1 MKRVGFIL
9 KVKENHINEYK
20 KYHKEVWPEM
30 KSALTNNGW
39 HNYSL
44 FMRKDG
50 LMFGYF
56 EAENSFEDSLRGMSK
71 EEVNDRWQKLMS
83 PFFEIFGS
91 GVSRNSIF
99 LLEITLAAFIR

>member
-30 KSALTNNGW
+30 QSALTNNGW

-83 PFFEIFGS
+83 PFFEIPEGADPDQS
-91 GVSRNSIF
+91 MV
-99 LLEITLAAFIR
+99 EIEEVFHLD

>member
-1 MKRVGFIL
+1 MKRVCFIL

-83 PFFEIFGS
+83 PFFEIPEGADPDQS
-91 GVSRNSIF
+91 MV
-99 LLEITLAAFIR
+99 EIEEVFHLD

>member
-83 PFFEIFGS
+83 PFFEIPERADPDQS
-91 GVSRNSIF
+91 MV
-99 LLEITLAAFIR
+99 EIEEVFHLD

>member
-71 EEVNDRWQKLMS
+71 EEVNDRRQKLMS
-83 PFFEIFGS
+83 PFFEIPEGADPDQS
-91 GVSRNSIF
+91 MV
-99 LLEITLAAFIR
+99 EIEEVFHLD